1 MPSQEEN
8 QGKHHYLQ
16 QKSRVFTSWVL
27 RSTIWSN
34 GGLMLHFAYICHE
47 TKLPVWPVSPQTHW
61 KHLESRLGWPLTSH
75 RVINLSVLAILRSF
89 TNLISLW
96 SDIHHKLPK
105 AQLSCINSRMFNW
118 YHNFFFDAE
127 IIVLFSY
134 LPLLCATLDYYKKLL
149 HVINTHIIV

>member
-27 RSTIWSN
+27 RSTNWSN

-105 AQLSCINSRMFNW
+105 AHLSCINSRMFNW
-118 YHNFFFDAE
+118 YHNFFYWCRDNCTLF
-127 IIVLFSY
+127 ISPSIMCHIVLLQKNCY
-134 LPLLCATLDYYKKLL
+134 IWL
-149 HVINTHIIV
+149 IHIS